1 MPAFDRKKH
10 WEHIYSTKGPN
21 DVSWFQAEPA
31 ISLSLIE
38 EAGIEKNASII
49 DTGGGDS
56 LLVDRL
62 LDLEYENITV
72 LDISE
77 TALSKAKERLGD
89 QAKLVKW
96 IKADASRFTPSE
108 KYDLWHDRAAFHF
121 LTDDEEIQNYIRTAA
136 NHIKPSGKLIIGAFS
151 EQGPVKCSGIEIK
164 QYSKEGLTAL
174 FQPFFE
180 HEKRLN
186 APHQTPFGTTQDFTF
201 CRFRRII
208 AV

>member
-21 DVSWFQAEPA
+21 DVSWFQPEPA
-31 ISLSLIE
+31 TSLSLIE
-38 EAGIEKNASII
+38 EAGVEKNASII
-49 DTGGGDS
+49 DIGGGDS

-62 LDLEYENITV
+62 LNLEYENITV

-96 IKADASRFTPSE
+96 VEADASHFIPGG

-121 LTDDEEIQNYIRTAA
+121 LTDDEEIQNYIRIAA
-136 NHIKPSGKLIIGAFS
+136 NHVKPGGNLIIGTFS
-151 EQGPVKCSGIEIK
+151 EQGPVTCSGIEIK

-180 HEKRLN
+180 HEKCLN
-186 APHQTPFGTTQDFTF
+186 VPHQTPFGTTQDFTF
-201 CRFRRII
+201 CRFREKTIT
-208 AV
+208 